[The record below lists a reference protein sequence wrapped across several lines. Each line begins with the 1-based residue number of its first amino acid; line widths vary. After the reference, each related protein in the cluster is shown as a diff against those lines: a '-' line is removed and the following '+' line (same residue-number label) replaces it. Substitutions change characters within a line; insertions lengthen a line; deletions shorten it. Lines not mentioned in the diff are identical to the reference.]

1 MTEPV
6 QYRAATKDD
15 LRFILSSWVR
25 SYTHRRKPPEGM
37 SMKGFR
43 AGVRVTIADIL
54 RRPTTRAVI
63 ACNPLNERLIWGF
76 AIFDDPDDYRES
88 EPVLHYCYVKEVFRG
103 NGIGTEL
110 TRLARNGRP
119 GHLRISYRTPACRR
133 FLPEAQ
139 YEPRLLRKPTQ
150 ETNAS

>member
-1 MTEPV
+1 LNEPV
-6 QYRAATKDD
+6 QYRAAATAD

-25 SYTHRRKPPEGM
+25 SYTHKRKPPEGM

-43 AGVRVTIADIL
+43 AGVRVTVTDIL
-54 RRPTTRAVI
+54 RRPTTRAVV
-63 ACNPLNERLIWGF
+63 ACNPLNPTLIWGF
-76 AIFDDPDDYRES
+76 AVFEDGPT
-88 EPVLHYCYVKEVFRG
+88 PALHYCYVKEVFRG

-110 TRLARNGRP
+110 TRLARDGRP

-139 YEPRLLRKPTQ
+139 FEPRLLRKQPQ
-150 ETNAS
+150 ETDVR

>member
-1 MTEPV
+1 MTEPI

-15 LRFILSSWVR
+15 LRFILSSWAR

-37 SMKGFR
+37 SMKGYR

-63 ACNPLNERLIWGF
+63 ACNPLNASLIWGF
-76 AIFDDPDDYRES
+76 SVFEDGPTA
-88 EPVLHYCYVKEVFRG
+88 VLHYCYVKEVFRG

-119 GHLRISYRTPACRR
+119 GHLRISYRTPACCR

>member
-1 MTEPV
+1 MTEPIR
-6 QYRAATKDD
+6 YRSATKDD

-37 SMKGFR
+37 SMKGYR
-43 AGVRVTIADIL
+43 AGVRLTIADIL

-63 ACNPLNERLIWGF
+63 ACNPLNDALIWGF
-76 AIFDDPDDYRES
+76 SIFDDPDGPG

-110 TRLARNGRP
+110 TRLARSGRP
-119 GHLRISYRTPACRR
+119 GRLRISYRTPACRR
-133 FLPEAQ
+133 FLPEADYQ
-139 YEPRLLRKPTQ
+139 PRLLRKSTQ
-150 ETNAS
+150 EINAA